1 MAIVCPKRRWWN
13 TVAQIYQHLMQG
25 GDNHEAI
32 RAYSP
37 SWDCMQDL
45 QTSGTTRF
53 AMRADLLTNFGLKLA
68 STLLNL

>member
-1 MAIVCPKRRWWN
+1 MDGASK
-13 TVAQIYQHLMQG
+13 YQLQV
-25 GDNHEAI
+25 DTIHEVI

-53 AMRADLLTNFGLKLA
+53 MMRSDLLTDFGLKLA
-68 STLLNL
+68 FTSLNL